1 MKKIIVLLTV
11 LILMTGC
18 NKQIIDTTYK
28 YDKAYFQLGGETV
41 MIYLH
46 SWKDF
51 DGEQIQL
58 TDVNGNVYLVSSYNT
73 VLVKCA
79 EK

>member
-1 MKKIIVLLTV
+1 MKKIIVLLAIAMM
-11 LILMTGC
+11 LTGC

-46 SWKDF
+46 
-51 DGEQIQL
+51 
-58 TDVNGNVYLVSSYNT
+58 
-73 VLVKCA
+73 
-79 EK
+79 